1 MNPECLRHALLRNIT
16 EITRFV
22 NFHPRAAR
30 VSMFPISGPQGKDI
44 RCFTVFPRKSPLRA
58 LFLFFLMTAILPAA
72 AFADE
77 KNNGASAV
85 THPEPMLRNS
95 DTLIDR
101 TRKQISTGVVASAKK
116 IDAFFKEDTYQAE
129 ENTTSLRIRLDTIL
143 IEGGGTDF
151 SINPALKLALPYTE
165 KKMHLEIMSTADRNL
180 DILYEKTPLALK
192 QFDQTKKE
200 SPTATLRYFF
210 SITDQESISMVAG
223 TRSDDGR
230 LAFYIGPRYR
240 ATFAHRFWSF
250 QFIEWLRWT
259 SDDGMESNTV
269 FDSDLSL
276 TKKLLLRMRLYGDW
290 RSSKDDFYHG
300 IRFLL
305 FQPISSNRAMG
316 YEWNNLLTNRPNHR
330 IEEINFQVKYR
341 QRFLREWIFFE
352 LAPQVAFPANRD
364 FRATP
369 GFLFRIEIYFGLH
382 E

>member
-1 MNPECLRHALLRNIT
+1 MRNIT
-16 EITRFV
+16 EIRRFV

-30 VSMFPISGPQGKDI
+30 LPMFLVSCMQEKGIC
-44 RCFTVFPRKSPLRA
+44 CFKVFPRGSLPRA

-77 KNNGASAV
+77 KNNGASAASYKG
-85 THPEPMLRNS
+85 PMLRNA
-95 DTLIDR
+95 DTVIDR
-101 TRKQISTGVVASAKK
+101 TRKQISMGVVTSAKK

-143 IEGGGTDF
+143 IEGEGTDF
-151 SINPALKLALPYTE
+151 RINPALKLALPYTE
-165 KKMHLEIMSTADRNL
+165 KKMHLEIMSAADRNF

-210 SITDQESISMVAG
+210 SITDRESISMVAG
-223 TRSDDGR
+223 ARSDDGR
-230 LAFYIGPRYR
+230 LTFYIGPRYR

-250 QFIEWLRWT
+250 RFIEWLRWT

-276 TKKLLLRMRLYGDW
+276 TKKFLLRMRLYGDW
-290 RSSKDDFYHG
+290 RTSKDDFYHG

-305 FQPISSNRAMG
+305 FQSISNRRAMG

-341 QRFLREWIFFE
+341 QRFLRDWIFFE

-364 FRATP
+364 FKAIP
-369 GFLFRIEIYFGLH
+369 GFLFRIEMYFGLY